1 MITIDGSPPHPAL
14 SQALGGLP
22 DAALARALADAE
34 PGYDVTWWT
43 GLLRSGVLSGGQPAQ
58 AAGQGTFTDLVGAV
72 AAIAAAA
79 APSPV
84 HTGVVQSGSALLEV
98 GGEHERSAHLPALL
112 TGDRRYAF
120 CLTEADGGY
129 GPAAVATRAARR
141 GRDWVIDGVKCYVP
155 YAASA
160 DTLLVVARGEAG
172 HQMFAVDSGT
182 PGIDLRPIPTIG
194 ADRQCRITLASVRVP
209 DEARIGTAAD
219 AWPAVERALTRC
231 VVALAAD
238 SLGAAD
244 AALRHAV
251 AHVRLRHQWG
261 TPLGGFQAVKHRCA
275 DMYMDVLLAR
285 EVVAHAAALIDQG
298 SDARRAASTAKALCA
313 RRCRQVSAAAHQLCG
328 GAGILADSP
337 LHLWYRRIKAA
348 EPMLGDPR
356 YHRAVVADSVLNDQK
371 GLPA

>member
-1 MITIDGSPPHPAL
+1 MITIGASHPHPAL
-14 SQALGGLP
+14 SKALSGTP
-22 DAALARALADAE
+22 DTALARTLADTE

-43 GLLRSGVLSGGQPAQ
+43 ELVRSGVLSGGQPAE
-58 AAGQGTFTDLVGAV
+58 AGGQGTFTDLVGAV
-72 AAIAAAA
+72 AAIAGAA

-84 HTGVVQSGSALLEV
+84 HTGVVQSGAALLEV
-98 GGEHERSAHLPALL
+98 GSEHEHSTHLSALL
-112 TGDRRYAF
+112 AGDRRYAF
-120 CLTEADGGY
+120 CLTEADGAY
-129 GPAAVATRAARR
+129 GRDAVATRAARR
-141 GRDWVIDGVKCYVP
+141 GGDWIIDGVKCYVP

-160 DTLLVVARGEAG
+160 DTLLVVTRAERG

-182 PGIDLRPIPTIG
+182 PGIDLQPIPTIG
-194 ADRQCRITLASVRVP
+194 ADRQCRISLTSVRVP
-209 DEARIGTAAD
+209 DAARIGAAQD
-219 AWPAVERALTRC
+219 AWPAVERALTRS

-238 SLGAAD
+238 SLGAAE

-251 AHVRLRHQWG
+251 AHVRERHQWG

-275 DMYMDVLLAR
+275 DMYVDVLLAR
-285 EVVAHAAALIDQG
+285 EAVAHAAALIDQG
-298 SDARRAASTAKALCA
+298 SEARRAASAAKALCA

-356 YHRAVVADSVLNDQK
+356 YHRDVVAASVLQ
-371 GLPA
+371 